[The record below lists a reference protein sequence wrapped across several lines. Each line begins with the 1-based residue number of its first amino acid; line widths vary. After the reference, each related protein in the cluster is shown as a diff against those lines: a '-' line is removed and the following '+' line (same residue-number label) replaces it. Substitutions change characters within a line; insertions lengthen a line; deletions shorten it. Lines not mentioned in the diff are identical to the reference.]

1 MAHHLP
7 LTATE
12 DKENEVK
19 PLSQVGGKMLK
30 FIRSK
35 KAQKGF
41 TLIEL
46 LVVIVIIGILA
57 AVAVPRFMG
66 AQDRARIGAAR
77 ADLDQFR
84 QALGMYEIDN
94 ADYPAAGQ
102 ATAAGLAAVLIDPQG
117 NAYMSL
123 PSGNNFADFTYAYD
137 GSVTPTTYTVDV
149 TCLDNAGTT
158 LTASPDGV
166 VQN

>member
-1 MAHHLP
+1 MFKA
-7 LTATE
+7 
-12 DKENEVK
+12 
-19 PLSQVGGKMLK
+19 
-30 FIRSK
+30 IRNK
-35 KAQKGF
+35 KARKGF

-66 AQDRARIGAAR
+66 AQDRARVGAAR

-84 QALGMYEIDN
+84 QALGMFEIDY
-94 ADYPAAGQ
+94 ADYPAALDL
-102 ATAAGLAAVLIDPQG
+102 ATAPTVLVDPNG

-123 PSGNNFADFTYAYD
+123 PSGNNFAAGSFTYTYD
-137 GSVTPTTYTVDV
+137 GSSTPTSYSIAV

-158 LTASPDGV
+158 LTATPDGV
-166 VQN
+166 N